1 MSLQTLAR
9 ACIASI
15 NPDIPAII
23 RRSAG
28 YTTLPNGKQ
37 VPAYEPDEQAMIQR
51 QELTQ
56 RELMQLDNVNRQSVL
71 CSVYVSGNY
80 YGVLRASQLGGDLF
94 IFNGQ
99 TWKVVQVLEAWPNW
113 CKLALVLQ

>member
-1 MSLQTLAR
+1 MNLQDIVRSHITR
-9 ACIASI
+9 V

-37 VPAYEPDEQAMIQR
+37 VPAYEPDQDAAIQR

-56 RELMQLDNVNRQSVL
+56 RELMQIDNANKQGVM
-71 CSVYVSGNY
+71 CSIYVSGNY

-94 IFNGQ
+94 IFSGQ
-99 TWKVVQVLEAWPNW
+99 TWKVVQVLESWPDW

>member
-1 MSLQTLAR
+1 MNLQDIVRSHITR
-9 ACIASI
+9 V

-23 RRSAG
+23 RGSAG
-28 YTTLPNGKQ
+28 YTTLANGKQ
-37 VPAYEPDEQAMIQR
+37 VPKYEPDQHAMIQR

-56 RELMQLDNVNRQSVL
+56 RELMQIDNVNKQGVM

-99 TWKVVQVLEAWPNW
+99 TWKVVQVLEAWPDW
-113 CKLALVLQ
+113 CKLAMVLQ

>member
-1 MSLQTLAR
+1 MNLQGIAR
-9 ACIASI
+9 RYITRV

-23 RRSAG
+23 RRSDG
-28 YTTLPNGKQ
+28 YTTLANGKQ
-37 VPAYEPDEQAMIQR
+37 VPKYEPDQHAMIQR

-56 RELMQLDNVNRQSVL
+56 RELMQIDNANKQGAM
-71 CSVYVSGNY
+71 CSIYVEGNF

-99 TWKVVQVLEAWPNW
+99 TWKVVQVLEAWPDW
-113 CKLALVLQ
+113 CKLAMVLQ